1 MTCAVFAQVSRLSR
15 TLPPLNALRAFEAA
29 ARHESFSR
37 AAEELGVSHSAISRH
52 VRGLEGRLGVQLF
65 RDASR
70 GVVLTAEGSHYLQRI
85 TPAFDVIGDATEGL
99 ADTPAGRVVVNSEPL
114 FATKVV
120 IPRLAQFQRDLPDI
134 ELRLIGSNELA
145 DLDRYEADL
154 AIRYAKTG
162 VLDQPS
168 DLLSNAA
175 IYPFAAPGYLDG
187 DVLLPE
193 HLNSKPLLRDRG
205 PNIWIDWAKRAGFD
219 VEVPDPP
226 WRMRAALALEV
237 AVHGA
242 GIYLGASDGTHLDE
256 TAGRLVRVS
265 DVGFRQGAFHLL
277 TSGQSGRRK
286 AVRSVRAWLLE
297 QTNPLRTD

>member
-1 MTCAVFAQVSRLSR
+1 MSR

-52 VRGLEGRLGVQLF
+52 VRGLEARLGVQLF

-70 GVVLTAEGSHYLQRI
+70 GAALTAEGGHYLGRI
-85 TPAFDVIGDATEGL
+85 SPAFDVIGEATEGL
-99 ADTPAGRVVVNSEPL
+99 ANTPAGRVVINSEPV
-114 FATKVV
+114 FAAKIIV
-120 IPRLAQFQRDLPDI
+120 PLLAKFQRDLPDV

-162 VLDQPS
+162 HLQDPS
-168 DLLSNAA
+168 DLLSNAE
-175 IYPFAAPGYLDG
+175 IYPFSAPGYLQG
-187 DVLLPE
+187 DVLRPE
-193 HLNSKPLLRDRG
+193 DLGRAPLLRDRG
-205 PNIWIDWAKRAGFD
+205 GNIWIDWVAHAGWD
-219 VEVPDPP
+219 VPVPDPP
-226 WRMRAALALEV
+226 WRMRAALALEA

-265 DVGFRQGAFHLL
+265 DIGMRQGSFHLL
-277 TSGQSGRRK
+277 SSGQAGRRK
-286 AVRSVRAWLLE
+286 AVRSVRAWLLDH
-297 QTNPLRTD
+297 TCALRTPMDQPDV